1 MSSEIDRF
9 NYEHPLESI
18 AQEPPSARDGARLL
32 HLLPGDAPPTADR
45 WFRELPGLLREGDL
59 LVLNEARVRP
69 ARLVGS
75 RSSGGRV
82 SVLVTEAEGRLA
94 TVLLGARG
102 TCLVGEQLQVEGEPW
117 RIVASLGEGRF
128 EVEARGERD
137 IESLMADVG
146 RMPLPPYIRRESQS
160 DPRDGSDRERYQ
172 TVFAQAEAA
181 TAVAAPTA
189 GLHFTKDMLGAL
201 HERGVRT
208 ARLRLDVGEGTFRPV
223 RAERLADH
231 EMHVEHF
238 EIPEATVAAFA
249 ETRAAGGRVVAV
261 GTTVVRSLESVVT
274 DDGQRLASGPGKT
287 QLFIRPGHFFRSV
300 DVLFTN
306 FHQPRSTLLVLA
318 TAFGGYDRVMS
329 AYRHAV
335 DSGYR
340 LFSYGDAMLIEP
352 CVQGQTGRASGS

>member
-1 MSSEIDRF
+1 MSSEIDQF

-18 AQEPPSARDGARLL
+18 AQEPLTARDGARLL
-32 HLLPGDAPPTADR
+32 HLLPGDAPSTENRRFTD
-45 WFRELPGLLREGDL
+45 LPELLREGDL

-69 ARLVGS
+69 ARLSGF

-82 SVLVTEAEGRLA
+82 SVLVIEAEGRLA

-102 TCLVGEQLQVEGEPW
+102 TCLVGEQLQVGGERW
-117 RIVASLGEGRF
+117 DIVASLGEGRF
-128 EVEARGERD
+128 EIEAQGERD

-146 RMPLPPYIRRESQS
+146 RMPLPPYIRRDPLS
-160 DPRDGSDRERYQ
+160 DPRDEPDRERYQ
-172 TVFAQAEAA
+172 TVLAQGKAA

-189 GLHFTKDMLGAL
+189 GLHFTKAMLATL

-223 RAERLADH
+223 RAEKLADH

-238 EIPEATVAAFA
+238 EIPESTAEAFA

-274 DDGQRLASGPGKT
+274 EDGQHLAQGPGST
-287 QLFIRPGHFFRSV
+287 QLFIRPGHCFRSV

-318 TAFGGYDRVMS
+318 TAFGGYERVMS
-329 AYRHAV
+329 AYRYAV

-352 CVQGQTGRASGS
+352 SVQGQTECVSGG